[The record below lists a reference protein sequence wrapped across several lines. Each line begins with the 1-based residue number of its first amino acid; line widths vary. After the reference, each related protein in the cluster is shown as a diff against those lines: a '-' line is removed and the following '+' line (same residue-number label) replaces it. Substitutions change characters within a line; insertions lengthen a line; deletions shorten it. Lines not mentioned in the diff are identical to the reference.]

1 MDNVIVMALPKGR
14 VLESSAAFLAA
25 CGMSLPAEVGS
36 TRKLQLTSE
45 NGKYRFILVKPVDVP
60 TYVEYG
66 VADAGICGT
75 DVLQELSP
83 DVHQPLDLQFGRCRM
98 VVAGKPGVNV
108 RSPIRIATKYPRIT
122 ERHFRQRGQAV
133 EVIPLS
139 GSVELAPALGL
150 AELIIDLVE
159 TGNTLRENG
168 LVALDE
174 VMECSARLIINR
186 ASFHTKQDEIGALL
200 DAMEKQL
207 S

>member
-1 MDNVIVMALPKGR
+1 MIVMALPKGR
-14 VLESSAAFLAA
+14 VLESSAAFLAG
-25 CGMSLPAEVGS
+25 CGISLPAEAGN

-45 NGKYRFILVKPVDVP
+45 DGRYRFILVKPVDVP

-98 VVAGKPGVNV
+98 VVAGRAGTSVH
-108 RSPIRIATKYPRIT
+108 SPVRIATKYPRIT
-122 ERHFRQRGQAV
+122 ERHFRRRGQAV

-186 ASFHTKQDEIGALL
+186 ASFHTKQEEIGALL